1 MTFLAL
7 VVALAAAS
15 ILSLDALA
23 SLADSR
29 REARGYHDQ
38 LALASLPA
46 WDMSAFDAPK
56 SAPAPAGL
64 PASLFAG
71 TPSDVLDR
79 LAAYV
84 ANRGNSAA
92 ARVHAAGLWASYSAL
107 AKPRTPSVDTSAPT
121 AGPTPMLACERRTVA
136 AKAVVVRFYVTGR
149 AHGAVV
155 RRIDGREVSSLV
167 AGLAALTDDSE
178 REALALATLG

>member
-7 VVALAAAS
+7 IVALAAAG

-23 SLADSR
+23 SFADSR
-29 REARGYHDQ
+29 REARGYHDA

-46 WDMSAFDAPK
+46 WDVSAFDAPK

-71 TPSDVLDR
+71 TPAEVLDAL
-79 LAAYV
+79 LAFAGDRDFSDEARAY
-84 ANRGNSAA
+84 
-92 ARVHAAGLWASYSAL
+92 AAGLWASYSAL
-107 AKPRTPSVDTSAPT
+107 AKPRTSSVDTSAPT
-121 AGPTPMLACERRTVA
+121 AGPTPMLACERKTVVA
-136 AKAVVVRFYVTGR
+136 RPVVVRYYVTGR

-155 RRIDGREVSSLV
+155 RRVDGREVSSLV
-167 AGLAALTDDSE
+167 AGLAALTVDSE
-178 REALALATLG
+178 REALALAALG